1 MAIPD
6 YQTIMRPLLET
17 CSDGKEHRI
26 RDLIEALAADF
37 KLNAE
42 GRAQLL
48 PSGSSTTFG
57 NRVGWARTYL
67 KKAGLLTQPTRGV
80 VRITPRGME
89 VLKSEAQV
97 NNAYL
102 TQFTEFQTFRQ
113 RLRSAQAEEITP
125 KTDISETTPEEAL
138 QQAFDELRGSLI
150 NEMHD
155 ALLQAS
161 PAFFERAVVDLL
173 LAMGYGGSI
182 EGAGTL
188 LGGSGDGGV
197 DGAIKEDQL
206 GLDTIYVQAKK
217 WAIDRTVGDSE
228 IRNFIGALQLHRA
241 RKGVFFTTSEF
252 TKSARASA
260 ARSESR
266 VVLINGVELA
276 TLMVEHKV
284 GVSVTSTLEL
294 KKLDSDYFEE

>member
-1 MAIPD
+1 
-6 YQTIMRPLLET
+6 MRPLLEV
-17 CSDGKEHRI
+17 CRDSKVHRI
-26 RDLIEALAADF
+26 RDLIDLLADQF
-37 KLNAE
+37 KLTADE
-42 GRAQLL
+42 RYELL
-48 PSGSSTTFG
+48 PSGSATIFG
-57 NRVGWARTYL
+57 SRVGWAKTYL
-67 KKAGLLTQPTRGV
+67 KQAGLLGQPARGV
-80 VRITPRGME
+80 VQITARGLHS
-89 VLKSEAQV
+89 LKSTERIDST
-97 NNAYL
+97 YL
-102 TQFTEFQTFRQ
+102 RRFDEFQAFQ
-113 RLRSAQAEEITP
+113 ERSKTTQTRGTAEES
-125 KTDISETTPEEAL
+125 KALEVTPEEAL
-138 QQAFDELRGSLI
+138 QAAFDELRGSMI
-150 NEMHD
+150 NDVLD
-155 ALLQAS
+155 ALLRVS

-182 EGAGTL
+182 EDAGTL

-276 TLMVEHKV
+276 TLMVDHKV

>member
-1 MAIPD
+1 MTIPD
-6 YQTIMRPLLET
+6 YQTIMRPLLEI
-17 CSDGKEHRI
+17 CSDGKEHPI
-26 RDLIEALAADF
+26 RDLIEVVGDIF
-37 KLNAE
+37 KVSAE
-42 GRAQLL
+42 ERAQMV
-48 PSGSSTTFG
+48 PSGSSTTLG
-57 NRVGWARTYL
+57 NRVSWARTYL
-67 KKAGLLTQPTRGV
+67 KKAGLLGQPARGV
-80 VRITPRGME
+80 VQITSRG
-89 VLKSEAQV
+89 VEALESGVQID
-97 NNAYL
+97 NTYL
-102 TQFTEFQTFRQ
+102 AQFTEFQKFRQ
-113 RLRSAQAEEITP
+113 RLRSAQTEEATP

-138 QQAFDELRGSLI
+138 RQAFDELRGSLI
-150 NEMHD
+150 EDVHD
-155 ALLQAS
+155 ALLHAS

-182 EGAGTL
+182 EDAGTL

-206 GLDTIYVQAKK
+206 GLDSIYVQAKK
-217 WAIDRTVGDSE
+217 WAVDRTVGDGE

-252 TKSARASA
+252 TKSARVSA

>member
-26 RDLIEALAADF
+26 RDLIEVVGDIFKVSAD
-37 KLNAE
+37 E
-42 GRAQLL
+42 RAQMI
-48 PSGSSTTFG
+48 PSGSSTTLG

-67 KKAGLLTQPTRGV
+67 KKAGLLEQPARGV
-80 VRITPRGME
+80 VQITPRGVE
-89 VLKSEAQV
+89 VLKSGAQID
-97 NNAYL
+97 NAYL
-102 TQFTEFQTFRQ
+102 AQFTEFQTFRQ
-113 RLRSAQAEEITP
+113 RLRIAQIEEATP

-150 NEMHD
+150 TDVHD
-155 ALLQAS
+155 ALLRAS

-182 EGAGTL
+182 EDAGTL

-206 GLDTIYVQAKK
+206 GLDSIYVQAKK
-217 WAIDRTVGDSE
+217 WAVDRTVGDGE
-228 IRNFIGALQLHRA
+228 IRNFIGALQLQRA
-241 RKGVFFTTSEF
+241 RKGVFFTTSDF

-276 TLMVEHKV
+276 TLMVDHKV